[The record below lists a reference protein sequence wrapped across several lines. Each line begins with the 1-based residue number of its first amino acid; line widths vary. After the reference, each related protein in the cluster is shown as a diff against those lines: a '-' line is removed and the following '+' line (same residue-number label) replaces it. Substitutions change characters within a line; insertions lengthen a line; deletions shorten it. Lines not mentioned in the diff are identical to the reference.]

1 MKILLLGDGGS
12 AHVLKWV
19 SSLALKN
26 VEIGLFSLHYF
37 NEDVYKQYPGVSIL
51 NNPSYKNSRSLFTK
65 LNYLTNA
72 GLLKKQIATY
82 KPDILHAHYAT
93 SYGSLGAKADFKP
106 YVVSVWGSDV
116 YDFPK
121 TSPLHKKI
129 VKRVL
134 AKATEICSTSNCMKL
149 ETMKYTDSPIE
160 IVSFGVDTEKFKPEA
175 VSKPQGQVVFGIIK
189 SLEKKYGIDF
199 LIRAFNEVVKKY
211 PGKNLV
217 LKIVGDGSLREEYKK
232 LCRDLNIAEKVE
244 FVGKVPHEE
253 VLKYHKQID
262 FFVSLSTLD
271 SESFG
276 VSLVEAMSCGKP
288 VIASDVAGFK
298 EVVGD
303 DSCGILVPKNSY
315 KEAAAAMCFYIDD
328 PAAAA
333 KKGANAR
340 QRVLREYDWNKN
352 VEQMLT
358 VYRKLL

>member
-1 MKILLLGDGGS
+1 MK
-12 AHVLKWV
+12 
-19 SSLALKN
+19 
-26 VEIGLFSLHYF
+26 
-37 NEDVYKQYPGVSIL
+37 Q
-51 NNPSYKNSRSLFTK
+51 
-65 LNYLTNA
+65 
-72 GLLKKQIATY
+72 
-82 KPDILHAHYAT
+82 
-93 SYGSLGAKADFKP
+93 
-106 YVVSVWGSDV
+106 
-116 YDFPK
+116 
-121 TSPLHKKI
+121 
-129 VKRVL
+129 
-134 AKATEICSTSNCMKL
+134 
-149 ETMKYTDSPIE
+149 ETLKYTDSPIE
-160 IVSFGVDTEKFKPEA
+160 IVSFGVDTEKFKPTTI
-175 VSKPQGQVVFGIIK
+175 SKTKDQVVFGIIK

-199 LIRAFNEVVKKY
+199 LIRAFNEVVSKY
-211 PGKNLV
+211 PAKDLR

-232 LCRDLNIAEKVE
+232 LCHDLNITDKVE

-253 VLKYHKQID
+253 VLTYHQQID
-262 FFVSLSTLD
+262 IFVSLSTLD

-315 KEAAAAMCFYIDD
+315 KEAAAAMSFYIDD
-328 PAAAA
+328 PAEAA

>member
-1 MKILLLGDGGS
+1 MKVLLLGDGGS

-26 VEIGLFSLHYF
+26 VEIGLFSLHHF
-37 NEDVYKQYPGVSIL
+37 NESVYSQYPGVTIL

-65 LNYLTNA
+65 LNYLTNS
-72 GLLKKQIATY
+72 GLLKNKITQY

-93 SYGSLGAKADFKP
+93 SYGSLGARADFKP

-121 TSPLHKKI
+121 TSPLHRKI

-134 AKATEICSTSNCMKL
+134 AKATAICSTSHCMKL
-149 ETMKYTDSPIE
+149 ETHKYTNAPIE
-160 IVSFGVDTEKFKPEA
+160 IVSFGVDTEIFKPGPA
-175 VSKPQGQVVFGIIK
+175 KAGNQVVFGIIK
-189 SLEKKYGIDF
+189 SLEKKYGIDY
-199 LIRAFNEVVKKY
+199 LIRAFNEVIKKY
-211 PGKNLV
+211 PARDLL
-217 LKIVGDGSLREEYKK
+217 LKIVGDGSQREDYKR
-232 LCRDLNIAEKVE
+232 LCRELNITDKVE

-253 VLKYHKQID
+253 VLKYHRQID
-262 FFVSLSTLD
+262 IFVSLSVLD

-298 EVVGD
+298 EVVGNE
-303 DSCGILVPKNSY
+303 SCGTLVPKNSY
-315 KEAAAAMCFYIDD
+315 KEAAAAMSFYLENPDE
-328 PAAAA
+328 AA

-340 QRVLREYDWNKN
+340 QRVLAGYDWNKN
-352 VEQMLT
+352 VDQMLT
-358 VYRKLL
+358 VYRRLL